1 MLWFWNFVVYSF
13 AGFLLE
19 VAFAKLTGGRA
30 GRKGLL
36 VLPLCPV
43 YGAGACLILALPRW
57 ADSRPWVL
65 FLLGGLAATRDL
77 DCVTVDYLFVAE
89 GARGQG
95 LGAALLDRAEDEAR
109 RRGARRMLLN
119 TFSFQAPGFYDRQ
132 GYRRFGGVSPCL
144 GEYGQYFY
152 VKELQNN
159 PPQSPGQG

>member
-1 MLWFWNFVVYSF
+1 MSYQICP
-13 AGFLLE
+13 GTPE
-19 VAFAKLTGGRA
+19 DRA
-30 GRKGLL
+30 EIHARLQAYNARYITDCAEFS
-36 VLPLCPV
+36 LCV
-43 YGAGACLILALPRW
+43 RDERGE
-57 ADSRPWVL
+57 
-65 FLLGGLAATRDL
+65 LLGGLAATRDL

-95 LGAALLDRAEDEAR
+95 RGAALLDRAEDEAR